1 VTYEEKD
8 DGQLVTLIVESDRAA
23 LEALYGRY
31 SAPIFSL
38 AMNMLRDQGAAE
50 EVTQDVFFNVWRRA
64 ASYREQRGKVTSW
77 LFSIAHHRSIDE
89 VRRRRRQQT
98 HVQFGVDLSN
108 RPSTDGVDPVEYAT
122 SRSDSGIRYL
132 AVRQRPPGQG
142 PVHAQARAARRR
154 SAGLFQGADS
164 HGNSEAAGPAAW
176 HGQDEDPP
184 GAEKN
189 EGGPGP

>member
-1 VTYEEKD
+1 MPVVTYEEKD

-64 ASYREQRGKVTSW
+64 SSYREQRGKVTSW

-89 VRRRRRQQT
+89 VR
-98 HVQFGVDLSN
+98 
-108 RPSTDGVDPVEYAT
+108 
-122 SRSDSGIRYL
+122 
-132 AVRQRPPGQG
+132 
-142 PVHAQARAARRR
+142 
-154 SAGLFQGADS
+154 
-164 HGNSEAAGPAAW
+164 
-176 HGQDEDPP
+176 
-184 GAEKN
+184 
-189 EGGPGP
+189 